1 MHSYHNNYYYYF
13 HNIDVAKLAIIS
25 KFAQFEFKYGD
36 IECGCI
42 MFDSLLSYYP
52 HRVDLWC
59 VYLDM
64 MIHTNDIT
72 TVRLVQM
79 NYC

>member
-1 MHSYHNNYYYYF
+1 MVIIITIF
-13 HNIDVAKLAIIS
+13 IIDVAIVS

-36 IECGCI
+36 IHVERGRT
-42 MFDSLLSYYP
+42 MFESLLSSYP
-52 HRVDLWC
+52 RHVDLWS

-64 MIHTNDIT
+64 MIQTNDIT

-79 NYC
+79 NYH

>member
-1 MHSYHNNYYYYF
+1 
-13 HNIDVAKLAIIS
+13 
-25 KFAQFEFKYGD
+25 
-36 IECGCI
+36 

-72 TVRLVQM
+72 TIG
-79 NYC
+79 